1 MGTHNRRRTPGCVRR
16 WRRVNPKVRVA
27 RGPAMWARRGVLA
40 AVLVAALV
48 APGRASSLQVQHCTG
63 LRCTGPGSVLWTRP
77 LAGSWF
83 TQPGVSGTVTSP
95 DGAFAASGGG
105 VAVLGTGLAVT
116 AISESTG
123 RQIWRAALTEF
134 AVSSAIVGVRAFA
147 GVVAVG
153 VEPSSGKATTRDEV
167 ILSAAT
173 GARVRT
179 YRAAPYGGAVAAT
192 AASTVIVGQ
201 HKVTDYANATG
212 RAIWSRP
219 TGSAGQTWRVA
230 GGDIYITGNSGTS
243 AGAGAVPDLQQIS
256 LTDGAERTLHHPSGG
271 FRGTLTEV
279 VRSDLLFTGPD
290 GVDVYNMAG
299 RLLWS
304 RASASVELTD
314 AGRGV
319 VYLASG
325 SKLLGVGISSGVV
338 GTWAPISVAASLYW
352 VTGGVA
358 LGLDENG
365 LGEAWG
371 YDLATRKVVWSSSG
385 VPWPHFFVD
394 LSGLGGSASTGSDI
408 VLLAS
413 CAQVG
418 AARVANSAPVCVR
431 PELTAVLITA
441 RSQA

>member
-1 MGTHNRRRTPGCVRR
+1 
-16 WRRVNPKVRVA
+16 VRVT
-27 RGPAMWARRGVLA
+27 RGPATWARRGILA

-63 LRCTGPGSVLWTRP
+63 LRCTRPGSVLWTRP

-83 TQPGVSGTVTSP
+83 AQPGVSGTVTSP
-95 DGAFAASGGG
+95 DGAFAASGDG

-123 RQIWRAALTEF
+123 KQIWRVPLTGF
-134 AVSSAIVGVRAFA
+134 PATWAIVGVRAFT

-153 VEPSSGKATTRDEV
+153 VEPSAGRASTRDEV

-173 GARVRT
+173 GARLRT

-192 AASTVIVGQ
+192 TASTVIVGQ

-219 TGSAGQTWRVA
+219 TGSAGQTWQVA
-230 GGDIYITGNSGTS
+230 GGDIYVTSSS
-243 AGAGAVPDLQQIS
+243 AGAPALPEIQQIS
-256 LTDGAERTLHHPSGG
+256 LADGTERTLHHPSGG
-271 FRGTLTEV
+271 FRGTLAEV
-279 VRSDLLFTGPD
+279 VAGDLVFTGPD
-290 GVDVYNMAG
+290 GVDVYDAAG

-325 SKLLGVGISSGVV
+325 GKLLGIGISSGVV
-338 GTWAPISVAASLYW
+338 LTWAPISVAASLYW

-365 LGEAWG
+365 LGQAWG

-418 AARVANSAPVCVR
+418 AAQAANSAPACVR
-431 PELTAVLITA
+431 PELTAVLVTA

>member
-1 MGTHNRRRTPGCVRR
+1 
-16 WRRVNPKVRVA
+16 
-27 RGPAMWARRGVLA
+27 
-40 AVLVAALV
+40 
-48 APGRASSLQVQHCTG
+48 VQHCTG
-63 LRCTGPGSVLWTRP
+63 LRCTQPGSVLWTRP

-83 TQPGVSGTVTSP
+83 AQPGVSGTVTSP
-95 DGAFAASGGG
+95 DGAFAATGGG
-105 VAVLGTGLAVT
+105 VAVIGTGLAVT
-116 AISESTG
+116 AVSESTG
-123 RQIWRAALTEF
+123 KQIWRVPLTGF
-134 AVSSAIVGVRAFA
+134 PASSAIVGVRAFT

-153 VEPSSGKATTRDEV
+153 VEPSAGRAATRDEV
-167 ILSAAT
+167 ILSAVT

-192 AASTVIVGQ
+192 ATSTVIVGQ

-212 RAIWSRP
+212 HVIWSRP

-230 GGDIYITGNSGTS
+230 GGDIYITSNSGGS
-243 AGAGAVPDLQQIS
+243 ASATALPDVQQIS
-256 LTDGAERTLHHPSGG
+256 LGDGTERTLHHPSGG

-279 VRSDLLFTGPD
+279 TGSDLLFTGPD
-290 GVDVYNMAG
+290 GVDVYDEAG
-299 RLLWS
+299 RLLWT
-304 RASASVELTD
+304 RANASVELTD

-325 SKLLGVGISSGVV
+325 SKLLGVDISSGAEVA
-338 GTWAPISVAASLYW
+338 WAPISVAASLYW

-371 YDLATRKVVWSSSG
+371 YDLGTRRVVWSSSG

-418 AARVANSAPVCVR
+418 TPEAANSAPVCVR
-431 PELTAVLITA
+431 PELTAVLISA

>member
-1 MGTHNRRRTPGCVRR
+1 
-16 WRRVNPKVRVA
+16 VRVA
-27 RGPAMWARRGVLA
+27 RGPATWARRGILA
-40 AVLVAALV
+40 AVLVAAVV
-48 APGRASSLQVQHCTG
+48 APGRASSLQVKHCTG
-63 LRCTGPGSVLWTRP
+63 LRCTQPGSVLWTRP

-83 TQPGVSGTVTSP
+83 AQPGVSGTVTSP

-105 VAVLGTGLAVT
+105 LAVLGTGLAVT
-116 AISESTG
+116 AVSESTG
-123 RQIWRAALTEF
+123 KQVWRVPLTGF
-134 AVSSAIVGVRAFA
+134 PASSAIVGVRAFT

-153 VEPSSGKATTRDEV
+153 VEPSQGRATTRDEV
-167 ILSAAT
+167 ILSDAT
-173 GARVRT
+173 GASVRT

-212 RAIWSRP
+212 QVIWSRP

-230 GGDIYITGNSGTS
+230 GGDIYITGDS
-243 AGAGAVPDLQQIS
+243 GAGASAAARPEIQQIS
-256 LTDGAERTLHHPSGG
+256 LTDGTERTLHHPSGG

-279 VRSDLLFTGPD
+279 IGSDLLFTGPD
-290 GVDVYNMAG
+290 GVDVYNKAG
-299 RLLWS
+299 RPLWS

-325 SKLLGVGISSGVV
+325 SKLIGVDISSGAVV
-338 GTWAPISVAASLYW
+338 TWAPISVAASLYW
-352 VTGGVA
+352 VTDGVA
-358 LGLDENG
+358 LGLDQNG

-371 YDLATRKVVWSSSG
+371 YDLGTRKVVWSSSG

-394 LSGLGGSASTGSDI
+394 LSGLGGSASAGSDI

-413 CAQVG
+413 CARVG
-418 AARVANSAPVCVR
+418 AAKAANSAPVCTR
-431 PELTAVLITA
+431 PELTAVLVTA
-441 RSQA
+441 R